1 MSVLLIWVVTGVL
14 VYMAVQRVMSPNY
27 EINATVMLITAA
39 VGVVVN
45 VMYVVSM
52 DWSANLDLCARS
64 VSTDHNDLCI

>member
-45 VMYVVSM
+45 VMYVSM
-52 DWSANLDLCARS
+52 DWSDNLDMGARFGINA
-64 VSTDHNDLCI
+64 STI